1 MATKPETSD
10 LIEFRFRCAVSDA
23 GHFIALL
30 TKAGVQQLSHEL
42 ITEVASFRQRT
53 NHDMKA
59 EDFLTA
65 WIADHPTFRA
75 KEVIKHFRDDGRTA
89 GSGYTALRMLA
100 DNGKLKKLGEGN
112 YARAD
117 VKHIAGP
124 KKKSDEKPSANAQK
138 YAVPN
143 HDMVVRLAKRRKEG
157 KFTSMQIKEAFAK
170 DGRPTTS
177 VAAAITVCV
186 ERSLVT
192 RLGDGEYQL
201 NEMMP
206 KPKKASGNGNGSHV
220 AEGTPSNG

>member
-1 MATKPETSD
+1 MATKPETAD
-10 LIEFRFRCAVSDA
+10 LIEFRFRCAVGDA

-30 TKAGVQQLSHEL
+30 TKAGVQQISHEL

-53 NHDMKA
+53 AHDMKA

-75 KEVIKHFRDDGRTA
+75 KEAIKAFRADGRTD

-112 YARAD
+112 YARTD

-124 KKKSDEKPSANAQK
+124 KDKNPKGETTQNK

-143 HDMVVRLAKRRKEG
+143 PAYIMRLAKRRKDG
-157 KFTSMQIKEAFAK
+157 IITSAQIKGFFEK
-170 DGRPTTS
+170 DGRAKTS
-177 VAAAITVCV
+177 VGPALATLLDQKTMTRIGEGQYQIT
-186 ERSLVT
+186 
-192 RLGDGEYQL
+192 
-201 NEMMP
+201 EMMP
-206 KPKKASGNGNGSHV
+206 PKKNGNGSQL
-220 AEGTPSNG
+220 EGTTNHG